1 MKFSNKMIDSAK
13 RALYL
18 TGVLWVVHLYQYFTG
33 TELGFLGIFPREIW
47 GLKGIVMGP
56 LIHADWHHLFSNS
69 IPILMLTTMTFLFY
83 NRVALRSFLM
93 IYFLTGIT
101 VWVFGREV
109 FHIGASGVVYGL
121 VSFIFW
127 NGIFRKSLQSIV
139 LALIITFLY
148 SGYFAGILPNQ
159 EGISWESHLL
169 GGLVG
174 IFVAYYFKEEIELEE
189 KAPLASWEMAPN
201 KETTYFLK
209 RDIFEKTKEERRR
222 EEEQRREEERQR
234 AAEQRRNNYP
244 DWYSSSTY
252 EDW

>member
-1 MKFSNKMIDSAK
+1 MIDSAK

-18 TGVLWVVHLYQYFTG
+18 VSVLWVVHLFQVATG
-33 TELGFLGIFPREIW
+33 ADLGFLGIFPRHAW
-47 GLKGIVMGP
+47 GLKGIIMAP
-56 LIHADWHHLFSNS
+56 LVHADWQHLFSNT
-69 IPILMLTTMTFLFY
+69 IPLLMLTTTIYLFY
-83 NRVALRSFLM
+83 SRVALRSFLM
-93 IYFLTGIT
+93 IYLLTGIT
-101 VWVFGREV
+101 VWLFARDV

-139 LALIITFLY
+139 LALIVTFLY

-189 KAPLASWEMAPN
+189 KTKPNSWELEPN
-201 KETTYFLK
+201 KETTYLSL
-209 RDIFEKTKEERRR
+209 IHI
-222 EEEQRREEERQR
+222 
-234 AAEQRRNNYP
+234 
-244 DWYSSSTY
+244 
-252 EDW
+252 

>member
-1 MKFSNKMIDSAK
+1 MQFSKKMLESGK
-13 RALYL
+13 NALYL
-18 TGVLWVVHLYQYFTG
+18 VGVLWIVHTFQFFSG
-33 TELGFLGIFPREIW
+33 IDLGFLGIFPREAW
-47 GLKGIVMGP
+47 GLKGIIAAP
-56 LIHADWHHLFSNS
+56 LVHADWHHLFSNT
-69 IPILMLTTMTFLFY
+69 IPLLILTTTIFLFY

-101 VWVFGREV
+101 VWIFARDV

-127 NGIFRKSLQSIV
+127 NGIFRRSLQAIV

-189 KAPLASWEMAPN
+189 KTQMAFWEREPQQEA
-201 KETTYFLK
+201 TYFLD
-209 RDIFEKTKEERRR
+209 RDVFDKTIEERRR
-222 EEEQRREEERQR
+222 EEEQK
-234 AAEQRRNNYP
+234 NYP

-252 EDW
+252 DDW